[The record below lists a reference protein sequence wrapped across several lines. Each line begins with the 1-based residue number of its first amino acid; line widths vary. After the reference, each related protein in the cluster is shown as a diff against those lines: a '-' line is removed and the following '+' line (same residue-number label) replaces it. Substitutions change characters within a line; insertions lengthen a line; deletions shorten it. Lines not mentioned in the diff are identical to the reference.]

1 MSMKDTMAPLFSI
14 VVPVYNTA
22 EYIEQCVRSILL
34 QDFTFFEL
42 ILVDDGSTDG
52 SSILCDEFATKDARV
67 KVVHQENSGVSVARN
82 RGLDVAIGRYVW
94 FCDSDDWIEPGALGI
109 IESVIAD
116 RSPAAICL
124 SINRIGADGR
134 VIGTFEAPRE
144 STSPSDGPL
153 QCNNYLFAH
162 SQVYLRT
169 LGEGLRFKEG
179 LALLEDRDYFYKIF
193 WLAAGNTACIAEP
206 LYNYRVERA
215 DSAVHDI
222 SVDKALG
229 AFRVSKEIFENELTK
244 GFLSPAYE
252 NMVTFALMAFSALGE
267 TEGYSARYKHLA
279 RLASENDH
287 SSLLL
292 SSKRARLYIA
302 VRHPHVFISIVR
314 VRSALKPFFK
324 KLQNNRSRG

>member
-1 MSMKDTMAPLFSI
+1 M
-14 VVPVYNTA
+14 
-22 EYIEQCVRSILL
+22 
-34 QDFTFFEL
+34 
-42 ILVDDGSTDG
+42 
-52 SSILCDEFATKDARV
+52 
-67 KVVHQENSGVSVARN
+67 
-82 RGLDVAIGRYVW
+82 
-94 FCDSDDWIEPGALGI
+94 
-109 IESVIAD
+109 
-116 RSPAAICL
+116 
-124 SINRIGADGR
+124 
-134 VIGTFEAPRE
+134 
-144 STSPSDGPL
+144 
-153 QCNNYLFAH
+153 
-162 SQVYLRT
+162 
-169 LGEGLRFKEG
+169 
-179 LALLEDRDYFYKIF
+179 
-193 WLAAGNTACIAEP
+193 
-206 LYNYRVERA
+206 
-215 DSAVHDI
+215 HDI